1 MDAARRIGYR
11 GEVEVAAMVGQA
23 QLQGRESREKE
34 EEEGRG
40 KNDIS
45 PLSSLL

>member
-34 EEEGRG
+34 EEGRG